1 MKIKLF
7 LFIIGVFCIHTLKAQ
22 SKLIFSYDA
31 SGNQNQRYYCTSTNC
46 TPPPPPPIAPLEEE
60 TTQLKPTEETIQ
72 RGTSIFTIYPN
83 PTDGYITVSV
93 DSEHKGLNM
102 IQVYDV
108 TGRLIMNKKVEVN
121 TQSTLLD
128 IKKYPAGI
136 YLMRFVH
143 GNGHIVS
150 KKIIKH

>member
-60 TTQLKPTEETIQ
+60 TTQLKPTEEIFF
-72 RGTSIFTIYPN
+72 SISIVP
-83 PTDGYITVSV
+83 
-93 DSEHKGLNM
+93 L
-102 IQVYDV
+102 
-108 TGRLIMNKKVEVN
+108 
-121 TQSTLLD
+121 STLNT
-128 IKKYPAGI
+128 PSV
-136 YLMRFVH
+136 R
-143 GNGHIVS
+143 
-150 KKIIKH
+150 